1 MKLSIAT
8 TVGQVAPA
16 YLRGVCGESISTRP
30 VVLLLLLL
38 VLSLYLY
45 CCSES
50 SSSLLLLVT
59 RIMLASLLACALA
72 AQAVMAAPYAR
83 SAYAVKDT
91 HNAPIA
97 WSKGDRADPD
107 QLIRLNIG
115 LTQSQFNELER
126 NLYEVSDPSHHRY
139 GKHLSADD
147 VNELIKP
154 KDEALEAVHQWL
166 EDAGVRI
173 EELAYSPAKDWIK
186 LTLSVKEVEQLLDTE
201 YHYFMHEDGT
211 ELVRA
216 QAYSLPMHLH
226 EHIATIQ
233 PTNSF
238 FRMKGVA
245 KGYGEAIDFQELPPP
260 PTEASVAAVCN
271 VSLVTPLCL
280 RTLYGTVNYTV
291 KAAGK
296 NKMALNDFLGE
307 LNNRSDASIYLEMF
321 RPEAAAA
328 AYQFEQISIAGGTL
342 QQTPENA
349 SQLNAG
355 TGIEGALDVQTM
367 LGIAWPTPLT
377 AYSTGGLNPDFIPDL
392 WTPTDTDEP
401 YIVWLQYILAQDD
414 LPSVIS
420 TSYDDDEQTVSYAY
434 ATQACSMFA
443 QLGARGVSVFFGSG
457 DEGVGPAG
465 YCVSNDGK
473 NTSMFLPQFP
483 STCPYVT
490 SVGGT
495 RNFDP
500 EVAALDTRF
509 EPAFTSGGG
518 FSNYFPRPPYQDN
531 AVPEYLSKYIGT
543 EYAGL
548 YNKSGRAIPD
558 ISASSQNFSTVWNG
572 TVQPV
577 DGTSAATPTAAGV
590 FALVNDALIAAGKP
604 PMGFLNPWIYAG
616 GYKAFNDILSGSSAG
631 CNTSGF
637 PAEPGW
643 DAVTGYGTPYF
654 PDILALLGV
663 GGEGGGWKDWSH

>member
-1 MKLSIAT
+1 MLS
-8 TVGQVAPA
+8 
-16 YLRGVCGESISTRP
+16 
-30 VVLLLLLL
+30 
-38 VLSLYLY
+38 
-45 CCSES
+45 
-50 SSSLLLLVT
+50 
-59 RIMLASLLACALA
+59 SLLACALA
-72 AQAVMAAPYAR
+72 AQAVLAAPYAR
-83 SAYAVKDT
+83 STYAIKDT
-91 HNAPIA
+91 HNPPAA
-97 WSKGDRADPD
+97 WWKGDRADPD

-115 LTQSQFNELER
+115 LTQSRFDELER
-126 NLYEVSDPSHHRY
+126 NLYEVSDPSHVRY

-154 KDEALEAVHQWL
+154 KDEALEAVHEWL
-166 EDAGVRI
+166 DDAGVKI

-186 LTLSVKEVEQLLDTE
+186 LTLPIRDVERLLDTE
-201 YHYFMHEDGT
+201 YHHFVHHDGT

-216 QAYSLPMHLH
+216 QTWSLPMHLH

-238 FRMKGVA
+238 FRMKAVA
-245 KGYGEAIDFQELPPP
+245 KGHGKSMGIDELPPP
-260 PTEASVAAVCN
+260 PTEASIAAVCN
-271 VSLVTPLCL
+271 LTLVTPLCL

-307 LNNRSDASIYLEMF
+307 LNNRSDASIYLKMF
-321 RPEAAAA
+321 RPEAVAA
-328 AYQFEQISIAGGTL
+328 AYQFEQISIAGGTV

-349 SQLNAG
+349 SQLMAE

-377 AYSTGGLNPDFIPDL
+377 AYSTGGVNPDFIPDL

-401 YIVWLQYILAQDD
+401 YIVWLQYILAQKD
-414 LPSVIS
+414 LPSVVS
-420 TSYDDDEQTVSYAY
+420 TSYDDDEQSVSYAY
-434 ATQACSMFA
+434 ATQACNMFA

-457 DEGVGPAG
+457 DEGVGPDVE

-483 STCPYVT
+483 SSCPYVT
-490 SVGGT
+490 SVGAT
-495 RNFDP
+495 RDFEP
-500 EVAALDTRF
+500 EVAAYDPRF
-509 EPAFTSGGG
+509 STVFTSGGG
-518 FSNYFPRPPYQDN
+518 FSNYFPRPAYQDK
-531 AVPEYLSKYIGT
+531 AVPEYLSKYVGT

-548 YNKSGRAIPD
+548 YNKSGRGIPD
-558 ISASSQNFSTVWNG
+558 IAAQGQNFSTVWNG
-572 TVQPV
+572 TVLPV
-577 DGTSAATPTAAGV
+577 DGTSAATPTAASI

-604 PMGFLNPWIYAG
+604 PMGFLNPWIYSG
-616 GYKAFNDILSGSSAG
+616 GYKALNDILSGSSAG

-637 PAEPGW
+637 PAEAGW

-663 GGEGGGWKDWSH
+663 SEEGKGWKD